1 MLTQLTN
8 RLKARFTSDLK
19 QIDWSRTLLLIALIL
34 AYAAA
39 LWQYAMPTVR
49 TITTTEFRRVPE
61 IRKTVEIKRVHVPC
75 PESGI
80 IILDK
85 AEVAKK
91 LKFDFLPG
99 GDIAGAKSAA
109 EVTSP
114 SPQGTQSAA
123 NLQITATADLPE
135 SDNGYESVSL
145 IDLSSGESQ
154 IMAREKESPWFQFR
168 SDAAVGIRYGLCA
181 GTDSASPYCGDV
193 YGRWDFLRVKD
204 VYLST
209 NANISTDGSARI
221 QLGAEYRW

>member
-8 RLKARFTSDLK
+8 RLKARFTSDWR
-19 QIDWSRTLLLIALIL
+19 QIDARRTALLIGCLL
-34 AYAAA
+34 ATASAA
-39 LWQYAMPTVR
+39 WQYAMPQVR
-49 TITTTEFRRVPE
+49 VITDTEFRRVPQ
-61 IRKTVEIKRVHVPC
+61 IHNTVEIKRLHVPC

-80 IILDK
+80 VILDK

-91 LKFDFLPG
+91 LDFDFAQSPEP
-99 GDIAGAKSAA
+99 SAPNG
-109 EVTSP
+109 SP
-114 SPQGTQSAA
+114 PRT
-123 NLQITATADLPE
+123 LEITATADLPE

-145 IDLSSGESQ
+145 IDLNSGESQ
-154 IMAREKESPWFQFR
+154 IMAREKESPWFQLR
-168 SDAAVGIRYGLCA
+168 SDAAVGIRYGLCT

-193 YGRWDFLRVKD
+193 YGRWDFLRIKD